1 MPVHTKALNVPTRGR
16 GLYEITSA
24 ADAVLRESGLGSG
37 VVTVFCRH
45 TSASLVLM
53 ENADPDAR
61 RDLENWLDRL
71 VPEGDPH
78 FVHTLEGPDDMPAHI
93 KTALTRSSE
102 SIPFTG
108 GRMLLGTWQGIYL
121 WEHRRA
127 GHTRE
132 VIVSVIGGNDAAS
145 S

>member
-1 MPVHTKALNVPTRGR
+1 MPILTKALEVPTHGK
-16 GLYEITSA
+16 GMYEITTA
-24 ADAVLRESGLGSG
+24 VDGVLRQSGLRNG
-37 VVTVFCRH
+37 VVTIFCRH

-61 RDLENWLDRL
+61 RDLENWLERH
-71 VPEGDPH
+71 VPEGDPL
-78 FVHTLEGPDDMPAHI
+78 FTHTLEGNDDMPAHI

-102 SIPFTG
+102 SIPFAS

-121 WEHRRA
+121 WEHRRTA
-127 GHTRE
+127 HARS
-132 VIVSVIGGNDAAS
+132 VIVTVIGENGAVS